1 MARGA
6 NLAVKTMDSD
16 PNVRKAVDRA
26 DPRKRD
32 VLDRSRDF
40 DTVWTS
46 GRPSEAA
53 YFQRG
58 SDGVG
63 RHYDGQG
70 RRVQVEGDEDR
81 EKVETKT
88 IQQTRAATA
97 ARFRKAAEQLESGE
111 EPDIDGIDE
120 SGVNLAAW
128 GRREAQ
134 YRFAVV
140 RTAIEQ
146 RFHKVI
152 HNERDARDFLVEVK
166 IITASD
172 AKAAKIAG
180 SRR

>member
-16 PNVRKAVDRA
+16 PGVRKAVDRA

-32 VLDRSRDF
+32 VLDRSREF
-40 DTVWTS
+40 ATVWTS
-46 GRPSEAA
+46 GRPSDAA
-53 YFQRG
+53 FFQRG
-58 SDGVG
+58 ADGVG
-63 RHYDGQG
+63 RHYDSQGQ
-70 RRVQVEGDEDR
+70 RIQVEGDATR
-81 EKVETKT
+81 EKVEAKT
-88 IQQTRAATA
+88 VQETRVATA
-97 ARFRKAAEQLESGE
+97 ARLRKAADQLESGE
-111 EPDIDGIDE
+111 EPDIDGTEED
-120 SGVNLAAW
+120 GVNLAAW
-128 GRREAQ
+128 GRREVD
-134 YRFAVV
+134 YRYAVV

-166 IITASD
+166 VITAAD